1 MASKLGGPCWTMNGV
16 ESTLFVPASRARS
29 FPIMDLLS
37 DLFREA
43 GLRRRLLDVHGV
55 PPDLAL
61 RFPCERSLGFHV
73 VLEGTLYVHPGGDA
87 APLRL
92 EAGDVAVM
100 GRGADHRLAA
110 RAELGALSEA
120 TMPLTG
126 VGRPAAAGDVRLVSG
141 AYQLWHAPVHPL
153 FAELPPWFV
162 RRAERARPLDPISL
176 TVAMLAEE
184 ARREAGGADAL
195 GRETVVHALLD
206 VLFTRLLREM
216 VAARGAASAG
226 WSHAVRDPQVR
237 AAVAAL
243 HADCARPWTLEALAR
258 AVGLSRSALAERFR
272 GAMGETPLAYLRTVR
287 MQRAMRLLAEG
298 DGTLEQAA
306 VAVGY
311 GDAFS
316 FSKAFKRA
324 VGVSPGEFR
333 RGEVAARALPWR
345 LGPDHAVGAR

>member
-1 MASKLGGPCWTMNGV
+1 
-16 ESTLFVPASRARS
+16 
-29 FPIMDLLS
+29 MDLLN

-55 PPDLAL
+55 PPDRAL

-73 VLEGTLYVHPGGDA
+73 VLAGTLYLHPGVGA

-100 GRGADHRLAA
+100 GRGTDHRLAA
-110 RAELGALSEA
+110 RARLGALTEVGMS
-120 TMPLTG
+120 LTG
-126 VGRPAAAGDVRLVSG
+126 AGRPAAAGDVVVVSG

-162 RRAERARPLDPISL
+162 RRAERARPLDPVSL

-184 ARREAGGADAL
+184 ARRDAGAADAL
-195 GRETVVHALLD
+195 GRETVMHALVD
-206 VLFTRLLREM
+206 VLFTRLLRDM
-216 VAARGAASAG
+216 VAARGAAGAG

-237 AAVAAL
+237 AAVTAL

-272 GAMGETPLAYLRTVR
+272 GAMGDTPLAYLRTVR
-287 MQRAMRLLAEG
+287 LQRAMRLLAEA
-298 DGTLEQAA
+298 DHTLERVAA
-306 VAVGY
+306 AVGY

-333 RGEVAARALPWR
+333 RAEVGSRALPWR